1 MIKELDDRIEL
12 LYKDVMKHP
21 KGNFKM
27 LFDDFKQDVGDIMYG
42 EN

>member
-21 KGNFKM
+21 EGE
-27 LFDDFKQDVGDIMYG
+27 LQDTVR
-42 EN
+42 